1 MREGGLVRE
10 EGTQHVV
17 PQAYLRG
24 SRGFGERGCRR
35 RQRVG
40 VRVLESDEEDGGGGG
55 ALLEECS
62 EVGDQFLVVF
72 IHI

>member
-1 MREGGLVRE
+1 
-10 EGTQHVV
+10 
-17 PQAYLRG
+17 
-24 SRGFGERGCRR
+24 
-35 RQRVG
+35 